1 MPGPA
6 GPASWLRLRRD
17 DRGFTLI
24 EVVAIM
30 AILGLMLAV
39 VLPSIPQ
46 AVSRPQIEAVAL
58 AAAAILDGDHRSAV
72 RRHIPVSAV
81 VDAGRRLVGS
91 GAGGR
96 SLTLPAGVAITT
108 TLARTCLGA
117 PVRDRIVFLP
127 DGTSCGGAIAL
138 DRAGQRVDIRVNWL
152 TGVAEVAPH
161 AP

>member
-1 MPGPA
+1 M
-6 GPASWLRLRRD
+6 
-17 DRGFTLI
+17 
-24 EVVAIM
+24 AIM
-30 AILGLMLAV
+30 GLMLAV
-39 VLPSIPQ
+39 VLPSIPL

-58 AAAAILDGDHRSAV
+58 ATAAILDGDHRAAI

-152 TGVAEVAPH
+152 TGAAEIGSH

>member
-1 MPGPA
+1 MSGPPSCA
-6 GPASWLRLRRD
+6 ARLRGD

-39 VLPSIPQ
+39 VLPAIPR
-46 AVSRPQIEAVAL
+46 AVSRPQIDAVAL
-58 AAAAILDGDHRSAV
+58 AVAAILEGDHRAAL
-72 RRHIPVSAV
+72 RRHTGVSAT
-81 VDAGRRLVGS
+81 VDANHRLVGS

-96 SLTLPAGVAITT
+96 SLTLPAGIAITT
-108 TLARTCLGA
+108 TLAKTCLGA

-138 DRAGQRVDIRVNWL
+138 DRGGQRVDIRVNWL
-152 TGVAEVAPH
+152 TGAAEIGSH

>member
-1 MPGPA
+1 MSGQP
-6 GPASWLRLRRD
+6 SCLERLPRD

-39 VLPSIPQ
+39 VLPAIPR
-46 AVSRPQIEAVAL
+46 AVSRPQIEAVGL
-58 AAAAILDGDHRSAV
+58 AVAAILEGDHRAAL
-72 RRHIPVSAV
+72 RRHAGVSAL
-81 VDAGRRLVGS
+81 VDAAHRVVGS

-96 SLTLPAGVAITT
+96 TFTLPAGIAVTT
-108 TLARTCLGA
+108 TLAKTCLGA
-117 PVRDRIVFLP
+117 PIRDKIVFLP

-138 DRAGQRVDIRVNWL
+138 ERGGQRVDIRVNWL
-152 TGVAEVAPH
+152 TGAAEIGSH